1 MRMMKRAVVWPMAA
15 LMLVGLAGG
24 AVAAA
29 ESPVLDRIVGSG
41 VLRVGLSGDQPPFNA
56 TARSGEL
63 IGLEVD
69 LANLLA
75 AAFDVELKLVQKDFP
90 ELLGALEAKEV
101 DIVLSGMAITAER
114 TQNFTF
120 VGPYVLSG
128 KSILTKSTTLAAVR
142 AAGEINRGDVTIVV
156 IGNST
161 SQAFVEKAM
170 PKAEIVT
177 TQNYEAA
184 VKLLLEDEVDAMV
197 ADLPICVLSV
207 KRYPGQN
214 LTSSEPLSVEP
225 VGIAAPANDP
235 QLVNLLQNY
244 LTAFEGTGLLDELRK
259 KWMEDGSCVA
269 ALP

>member
-1 MRMMKRAVVWPMAA
+1 MEKMKHAVRWMMAA
-15 LMLVGLAGG
+15 LLLVGIAGG
-24 AVAAA
+24 AASAA
-29 ESPVLDRIVGSG
+29 ESPVLDRIVGTG

-56 TARSGEL
+56 KTRSGEL

-75 AAFDVELKLVQKDFP
+75 GAFGVELKLVQNDFP

-128 KSILTKSTTLAAVR
+128 KSILTKSQTLAAAR
-142 AAGEINRGDVTIVV
+142 AAGDINRSDVKIVV
-156 IGNST
+156 LGNST
-161 SQAFVEKAM
+161 SQTFVEKEM
-170 PKAEIVT
+170 PEAEIVT
-177 TQNYEAA
+177 TQNYDDA
-184 VKLLLEDEVDAMV
+184 VKLLIADEVDAMV

-207 KRYPGQN
+207 MRYPGQN
-214 LTSSEPLSVEP
+214 FTTSRPLSVEP
-225 VGIAAPANDP
+225 IGIAVPSNDP

-244 LTAFEGTGLLDELRK
+244 LAAFEGTGILEELRK
-259 KWMEDGSCVA
+259 KWLEDGSWVA